1 MINVNGREIE
11 TDAEGYLATLDDWS
25 EDVAKCL
32 AERDE
37 LALADEHWQVVRWIR
52 EYYAE
57 NGTAP
62 NLRVAIDCQE
72 VKNIEHCEIYPCR
85 SCC

>member
-32 AERDE
+32 AERDQ
-37 LALADEHWQVVRWIR
+37 LALADEQIGRAHV
-52 EYYAE
+52 
-57 NGTAP
+57 
-62 NLRVAIDCQE
+62 
-72 VKNIEHCEIYPCR
+72 
-85 SCC
+85 